1 MKKEE
6 RTLRENKKK
15 WRQVRFYMK
24 DLTSM
29 VVVKGEEKER
39 KKKRPILMAVTRK
52 PQDLRMSPMLL
63 AVTPLPSPLTTPPE
77 TTTYF
82 IFFLL
87 FP

>member
-1 MKKEE
+1 MKE
-6 RTLRENKKK
+6 
-15 WRQVRFYMK
+15 
-24 DLTSM
+24 LTSM
-29 VVVKGEEKER
+29 VVRER
-39 KKKRPILMAVTRK
+39 KKIRPILMAVTRK